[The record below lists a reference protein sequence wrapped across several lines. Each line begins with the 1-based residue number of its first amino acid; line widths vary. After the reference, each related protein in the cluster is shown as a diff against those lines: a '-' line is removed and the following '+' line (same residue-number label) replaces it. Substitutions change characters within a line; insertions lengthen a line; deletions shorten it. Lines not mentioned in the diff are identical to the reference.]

1 VSPIDG
7 ELPIGIPHRN
17 AARGDDGDDGAS
29 ADAEAATAR
38 VASVVEGSPALPALA
53 RAPLV
58 RTRMDGP
65 SKATSTVP
73 SVSVRYVAPA
83 AACSRS
89 IVDGAGWP
97 YGLPAPAETTAT
109 RGRTAARNGGVLD
122 VREP

>member
-1 VSPIDG
+1 MPSIDG
-7 ELPIGIPHRN
+7 ERPIGIPHRN
-17 AARGDDGDDGAS
+17 ALRVENDGTPVAKVATALGAS
-29 ADAEAATAR
+29 
-38 VASVVEGSPALPALA
+38 ALA

-58 RTRMDGP
+58 RTLSDGP

-73 SVSVRYVAPA
+73 SVSVRYVSPA
-83 AACSRS
+83 TACSRS